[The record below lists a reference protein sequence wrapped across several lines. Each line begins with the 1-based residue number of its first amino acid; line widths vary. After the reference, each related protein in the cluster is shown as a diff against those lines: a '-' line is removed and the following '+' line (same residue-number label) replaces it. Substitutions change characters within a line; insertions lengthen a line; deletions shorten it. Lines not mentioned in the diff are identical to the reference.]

1 MISFVS
7 ISSSSLYGPKL
18 QYTVF
23 ENRPKK
29 VSFYNI
35 AITVYSNIGRQK
47 KYCFWK
53 MRHFRWFS
61 NTVQTYALFSSCNF
75 WLYDL
80 VKVYVNMALKS
91 LLITINAI
99 ISSTA
104 GWRLGLQQ
112 ITGLLITTFLLGTFY
127 RSASLYHPQ
136 RRAILHLKT
145 QKRKIKNKD
154 KEKNKL
160 QDDRPPFFE
169 FTTLRSRTVQIILLS
184 TFLSHVGIFTPLFLL
199 VSPKDKIRLPFK
211 VSPKFQRYLCKWG
224 CTYSFCNLLRV
235 KNSWKRLAFF

>member
-1 MISFVS
+1 
-7 ISSSSLYGPKL
+7 
-18 QYTVF
+18 
-23 ENRPKK
+23 
-29 VSFYNI
+29 
-35 AITVYSNIGRQK
+35 
-47 KYCFWK
+47 
-53 MRHFRWFS
+53 
-61 NTVQTYALFSSCNF
+61 
-75 WLYDL
+75 
-80 VKVYVNMALKS
+80 MALKS

-99 ISSTA
+99 ISSAA

-211 VSPKFQRYLCKWG
+211 VFPKFQRFLCK
-224 CTYSFCNLLRV
+224 
-235 KNSWKRLAFF
+235 